1 MNPRVQ
7 AAPSLLRG
15 QSPEV
20 WWRALVVG
28 WSRRSAWPVRLP
40 LLPQEA
46 SQHSQTRTGLCFRS
60 ALLGTW
66 LGNCRRRSPPSSS
79 LGSPL
84 LRAGRAVGE
93 MHLFLVVS
101 VRGKVSS
108 GEGAPGARQ
117 ASSLE
122 FLPLFLVYWCKLFLY
137 WGDDT
142 SGCWGLE
149 KPRAGGSQMECQEG
163 HSTRWGTG
171 LSPPVLFGPLVSQS
185 KLGQPCS
192 IFILWTVSLSVP
204 IVCCSAL

>member
-1 MNPRVQ
+1 
-7 AAPSLLRG
+7 
-15 QSPEV
+15 
-20 WWRALVVG
+20 
-28 WSRRSAWPVRLP
+28 
-40 LLPQEA
+40 
-46 SQHSQTRTGLCFRS
+46 
-60 ALLGTW
+60 
-66 LGNCRRRSPPSSS
+66 
-79 LGSPL
+79 
-84 LRAGRAVGE
+84 

-163 HSTRWGTG
+163 HSTR
-171 LSPPVLFGPLVSQS
+171 
-185 KLGQPCS
+185 
-192 IFILWTVSLSVP
+192 
-204 IVCCSAL
+204 